1 MTTRTIGE
9 VVGLWRYPV
18 KSMQG
23 ETLASAVLGR
33 DGVAGDRGW
42 ALRDEKAGEIRGA
55 KKMPLLMRCSASY
68 SSASEEGSIGPVR
81 MTLPDGSSLDSGD
94 PDANAVLSRL
104 LGREVT
110 LWPRQPA
117 DNVDHYR
124 RGTPDNEDFEEEI
137 RQMFSRLPGEPL
149 PDLSVFPEELMEHT
163 SPLGTYF
170 DAFPLH
176 LLTTASLAHMADLN
190 PEAAWE
196 PARFRPNLLIRTVA
210 ELQGLVEAGWQGA
223 RLKIGEVELDSLMPT
238 VRCGMTTRAT
248 AGLPDDP
255 SVLRSIVGDAGQ
267 DLGSYAGVARAGQV
281 ELGDPVEL
289 LVD

>member
-1 MTTRTIGE
+1 MTTTTIGE
-9 VVGLWRYPV
+9 VAGLWRYPV

-23 ETLASAVLGR
+23 ETLASAVLGS

-68 SSASEEGSIGPVR
+68 SSASEESVIGPVR
-81 MTLPDGSSLDSGD
+81 MTLPDGSSLDSSD
-94 PDANAVLSRL
+94 PDANTVLSRL

-117 DNVDHYR
+117 DNAEHYR
-124 RGTPDNEDFEEEI
+124 RGAPDNEDFEEEI

-190 PEAAWE
+190 PGAAWE
-196 PARFRPNLLIRTVA
+196 AARFRPNLLIRTVG

-267 DLGSYAGVARAGQV
+267 DLGSYAGVARGGQIQ
-281 ELGDPVEL
+281 LGDTVEL
-289 LVD
+289 LTD

>member
-1 MTTRTIGE
+1 MTTTTIGE
-9 VVGLWRYPV
+9 LAGLWRYPV

-23 ETLASAVLGR
+23 EALASASQGR

-68 SSASEEGSIGPVR
+68 SSASEESGIGPVR
-81 MTLPDGSSLDSGD
+81 MILPDGSSLDSD
-94 PDANAVLSRL
+94 APDVNGVLSRL

-117 DNVDHYR
+117 DNTTHYR
-124 RGTPDNEDFEEEI
+124 RGAPDNEDFEEEI
-137 RQMFSRLPGEPL
+137 RQMFSRLPGEAL

-163 SPLGTYF
+163 SPPGTYF

-176 LLTTASLAHMADLN
+176 LLTTASLEHMAGLN
-190 PEAAWE
+190 PAAAWE
-196 PARFRPNLLIRTVA
+196 PARFRPNLLIRTVDDQ
-210 ELQGLVEAGWQGA
+210 QGLVEAGWQGA
-223 RLKIGEVELDSLMPT
+223 RLKIGEVELDSLLPT

-248 AGLPDDP
+248 AGLADDP
-255 SVLRSIVGDAGQ
+255 SVLRSIVADAGQ
-267 DLGSYAGVARAGQV
+267 DLGSYAGVSRAG
-281 ELGDPVEL
+281 EIKLGDTVA
-289 LVD
+289 LVTD